1 VLIVLVLLLAGVGA
15 WVVIAGDANPA
26 ADRLRTG
33 SSTTAAPSDPTAASE
48 AAAAPR
54 TTPTA
59 PARDPVL
66 GNGQTVTVAFGGD
79 ANFDG
84 SNAARVAS
92 DPSSILAGVARC
104 CLVPTSPW

>member
-1 VLIVLVLLLAGVGA
+1 
-15 WVVIAGDANPA
+15 
-26 ADRLRTG
+26 
-33 SSTTAAPSDPTAASE
+33 
-48 AAAAPR
+48 
-54 TTPTA
+54 
-59 PARDPVL
+59 VL